1 MLDLETITDTQP
13 MVAEK
18 LHPTLEHL
26 ILPKEYRTLISPL
39 QTAKSFQKIKSFVE
53 EHLEKEL
60 HLHRVSAPLFVRQNT
75 GINDDLN
82 GVERAVSFPI
92 KAMNEDRAEIVQS
105 LAKWKRMALAEYGI
119 PAGEGL
125 YTNMV
130 AIRSDEHPD
139 NTHSLYVD
147 QWDWEMH
154 ITEPERKVAFLKK
167 TVRTL
172 YDILKK
178 AEVFVE
184 QLHPEIQPILPET
197 IHFIHAETLLQLY
210 PDLTPQQRE
219 TEIVKKYGAVFIIGI
234 GNHLS
239 DGKLHDG
246 RAPDYDDWSTP
257 NEEGHQGLNG
267 DILVWNPVL
276 KKVFELSSMGIR
288 VDKKALLHQLNV
300 RGQQKRLDLLFHKS
314 LMEDQ
319 LPLTM
324 GGGIGQSRVGMFLL
338 RKAHIGELSAGIW
351 PEEMVHVCKAHG
363 IQLL

>member
-1 MLDLETITDTQP
+1 MLDLETITDIEP
-13 MVAEK
+13 PIAEK
-18 LHPTLEHL
+18 IHPSLEFL
-26 ILPKEYRTLISPL
+26 ILPKEYRSLISPL
-39 QTAKSFQKIKSFVE
+39 QTAKSFQKIKSFIE
-53 EHLEKEL
+53 EHLERDL

-92 KAMNEDRAEIVQS
+92 KAMKEERAEIVQS
-105 LAKWKRMALAEYGI
+105 LAKWKRIALAEYGV

-130 AIRSDEHPD
+130 AIRPDEYPD

-154 ITEPERKVAFLKK
+154 IKESDRKLALLKH
-167 TVRTL
+167 TVEVL
-172 YDILKK
+172 YEILKK
-178 AEVFVE
+178 AEFFVE
-184 QLHPEIQPILPET
+184 KLHPEIQPMLPEA
-197 IHFIHAETLLQLY
+197 IHFIHAESLLQLY
-210 PDLTPQQRE
+210 PDLTPQERE
-219 TEIVKKYGAVFIIGI
+219 TRIVKKYGAVFIIGI
-234 GNHLS
+234 GDLLS
-239 DGKLHDG
+239 DGKQHDG
-246 RAPDYDDWSTP
+246 RAPDYDDWSTA
-257 NEEGHQGLNG
+257 NEEGYIGLNG

-276 KKVFELSSMGIR
+276 GKAFELSSMGIR
-288 VDKKALLHQLNV
+288 VDKKALLHQLNL
-300 RGQQKRLDLLFHKS
+300 RGQQKRLDLLYHRT
-314 LMEDQ
+314 LMADQ